1 MNCILR
7 KKDIIV
13 VIIIILNFMKKIS
26 QTLQNSLWE
35 FDKKNINYESET
47 LIVRAFIYWE
57 IQDIKLIQK
66 NVSQK
71 RIIEIFQ
78 KNLSQI
84 DAKSQ
89 NFWNI
94 YFELKPLQNKPLS
107 LYEQLNFPTFQRSF
121 DSKK

>member
-1 MNCILR
+1 
-7 KKDIIV
+7 
-13 VIIIILNFMKKIS
+13 MKKIS

-47 LIVRAFIYWE
+47 LIIRAFMFWE
-57 IQDIKLIQK
+57 IQDIKFIESKITTQK
-66 NVSQK
+66 
-71 RIIEIFQ
+71 IIEIFR
-78 KNLSQI
+78 KNLSKI

-89 NFWNI
+89 KFWNM

-121 DSKK
+121 R